1 VAQLSERLGRTIT
14 YKDETLEEAW
24 ASRAGY
30 GAPDW
35 MVEAW
40 ISTYTAI
47 AAGDLEHISDGVQR
61 LTGREPRTLREIE
74 LT

>member
-1 VAQLSERLGRTIT
+1 
-14 YKDETLEEAW
+14 
-24 ASRAGY
+24 
-30 GAPDW
+30 

-47 AAGDLEHISDGVQR
+47 AAGDLEQTSDAVQR

-74 LT
+74 LS